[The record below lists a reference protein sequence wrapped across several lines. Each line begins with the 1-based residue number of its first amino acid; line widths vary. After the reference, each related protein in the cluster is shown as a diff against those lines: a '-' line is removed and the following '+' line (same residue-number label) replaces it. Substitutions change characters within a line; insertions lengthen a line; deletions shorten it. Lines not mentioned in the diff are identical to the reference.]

1 MKRLNDHLS
10 LRFRVFVMTLMGVF
24 MLCITDAYAGGS
36 AYTDGRAYLRAGS
49 PNNAGK
55 VYVSTSNA
63 TPAASAYKP
72 CNAVQTSESAA
83 PSASAQVQGENKIT
97 TYHFWAVANAGYK
110 FTGWYDSNGVLQ
122 SSGAAHISASVKSGT
137 AGYSETHAYLD
148 MHAAFI
154 KIIQMGFVRP
164 ENGTYDITHAGE
176 AVSNYASITVDGKV
190 VLTAHPADGYKLRG
204 WYTTTNGG
212 VTKNYFAFGSTCEPN
227 FTNNVTIGADFV
239 PDDGKATFW
248 IKGTNKI
255 FDDLNAANSAASSG
269 NIIVV
274 VSDGVVGAGTY
285 TIQSGV
291 TLLIPYDETYNLMTT
306 PKVVHYTSAGAAP
319 ALSAFRRLTLAE
331 RAIINCSGNIC
342 IGGQQTAV
350 NGGNPTSLPCGA
362 AGVLD
367 MSRGGIVNLQSGSN
381 LYAWGFVKGQDMD
394 QGNNTDASG
403 VGVIHAASGATVWED
418 FQCGE
423 WRGGS
428 ASSTIYSNK
437 GSWKFFPFQS
447 YSIQNVEVPVIYT
460 SGSNLQCHW
469 AIFGN
474 GSTSTVTFPLV
485 ANSNSLFTLA
495 SEGTLRKWYDP
506 TTDRVCYELGG
517 KTSLD
522 ELKLNVLGQ
531 SLYSSDYNLPIPANM
546 HIILKSGNAL
556 TISNPMTM
564 HAGSVV
570 EVKSGA
576 TLKLNSNIYLY
587 DKDDWDTYCMY
598 TYYFRTYKNLTSH
611 YNRGTGTSKELLE
624 DARVIVD
631 GTLDLT
637 GSGRLYATAH
647 GADVMGNGG
656 GILKYGTLPGNTTM
670 TQCKT
675 LCDPVSVNIR
685 SANLRNDNGSYTKGI
700 ASTTFKNV
708 NGRWFTSAKSTEKA
722 NHTYDFT
729 YIKSGDVYGTAGTN
743 GRVYACYSRDKTG
756 LALQDQWANI
766 KAEGCNNWW
775 VGIDDGHLYNWTLNN
790 AWHQY
795 IQTGSTVAEE
805 GEEPI
810 VTYAGSDGK
819 VYQKQRCD
827 IVVEGTMENCLYG
840 TQALVNGAFVTVEKN
855 TAPDEGYHKSGAA
868 TTYYLCFDGCVWHP
882 ATREAENLYTVDGTK
897 YI

>member
-24 MLCITDAYAGGS
+24 MLCITDAYAGGN

-63 TPAASAYKP
+63 TPAAGAYKT
-72 CNAVQTSESAA
+72 CNAVQTSESTP
-83 PSASAQVQGENKIT
+83 PSASAQVEGEKKT
-97 TYHFWAVANAGYK
+97 TMYHFWAVANAGYK
-110 FTGWYDSNGVLQ
+110 FTGWYDSNGALR
-122 SSGAAHISASVKSGT
+122 SSGAAHISASVTSGT

-164 ENGTYDITHAGE
+164 ENGTYDINHAGE

-319 ALSAFRRLTLAE
+319 ALSAFRRLTLAKG
-331 RAIINCSGNIC
+331 AIINCSGNIC

-367 MSRGGIVNLQSGSN
+367 MSRGGTVNLQSGSS

-428 ASSTIYSNK
+428 ASSTIYSNQ
-437 GSWKFFPFQS
+437 GTWRFFPFQS
-447 YSIQNVEVPVIYT
+447 YSIQNVEVPVIYA

-485 ANSNSLFTLA
+485 ANSNSLFKLA

-700 ASTTFKNV
+700 ASTTF
-708 NGRWFTSAKSTEKA
+708 
-722 NHTYDFT
+722 
-729 YIKSGDVYGTAGTN
+729 
-743 GRVYACYSRDKTG
+743 
-756 LALQDQWANI
+756 
-766 KAEGCNNWW
+766 
-775 VGIDDGHLYNWTLNN
+775 
-790 AWHQY
+790 
-795 IQTGSTVAEE
+795 
-805 GEEPI
+805 
-810 VTYAGSDGK
+810 
-819 VYQKQRCD
+819 
-827 IVVEGTMENCLYG
+827 
-840 TQALVNGAFVTVEKN
+840 
-855 TAPDEGYHKSGAA
+855 
-868 TTYYLCFDGCVWHP
+868 
-882 ATREAENLYTVDGTK
+882 
-897 YI
+897 